1 MLLRRQTPNCL
12 AKSEGVLLQSVSCL
26 YQGWWSSAVDWPSRA
41 ASMDPRCQG
50 QQVRARRGPRRTGW
64 KCDDGSE
71 TAAQRGMRC
80 GMLVDGGLSDGV
92 CMGMCANGTQA
103 HDQHCVY
110 CCGGTRKSVPGCNNA
125 WSKFG
130 TVAGGQAIRAGMVRR
145 RAYSTALE
153 RQYHRYHRNSAGWGR
168 LARVVST
175 LPQCFVAGIA
185 ALSVQRA
192 PLTLAACVHLE
203 TCSRQ
208 CIGPRWYSGA

>member
-92 CMGMCANGTQA
+92 CMGNRAPMALRLTIST
-103 HDQHCVY
+103 V
-110 CCGGTRKSVPGCNNA
+110 
-125 WSKFG
+125 F
-130 TVAGGQAIRAGMVRR
+130 TVAVAREKACLDAIMLGLSLVRLLGVKPSVLGWCAGGLTAPRSRDSIIGIIETRRAGDGWRGSSPRYRSVSSRALQLSACNAHHSLSLLASIWR
-145 RAYSTALE
+145 RARA
-153 RQYHRYHRNSAGWGR
+153 
-168 LARVVST
+168 
-175 LPQCFVAGIA
+175 
-185 ALSVQRA
+185 SV
-192 PLTLAACVHLE
+192 
-203 TCSRQ
+203 
-208 CIGPRWYSGA
+208 